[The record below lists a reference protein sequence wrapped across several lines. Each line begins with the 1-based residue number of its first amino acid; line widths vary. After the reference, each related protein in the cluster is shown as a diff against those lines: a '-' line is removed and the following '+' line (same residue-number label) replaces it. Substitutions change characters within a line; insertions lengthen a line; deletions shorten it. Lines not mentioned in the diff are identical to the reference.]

1 MMEGLRPQSDKEH
14 VFEALYIQNLF
25 RKDAEQLLRQDGDFL
40 VRESLQ
46 TPGQYVLTGGILKSM
61 PNIKIILN
69 Y

>member
-1 MMEGLRPQSDKEH
+1 MMEGIRPQSDKEH

-46 TPGQYVLTGGILKSM
+46 TPGQYVLTGRI
-61 PNIKIILN
+61 
-69 Y
+69 